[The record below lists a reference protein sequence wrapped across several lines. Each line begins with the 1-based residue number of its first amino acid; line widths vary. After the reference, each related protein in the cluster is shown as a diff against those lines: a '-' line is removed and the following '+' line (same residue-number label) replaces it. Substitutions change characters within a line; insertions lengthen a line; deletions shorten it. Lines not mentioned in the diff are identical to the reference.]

1 MLFFLSSRRRH
12 TRLQGD
18 WSSDVC
24 SSDLVDHDVASGLE
38 ALLRDR
44 VVRCVGCGD
53 DDQIDGPGEQLID
66 AAHEFDSCVARVRRA
81 SPMSLDDGGEAEP
94 LYHANDG
101 RVECLA
107 RKAET
112 HESDVEHDR
121 DSTSCPERGHLALC
135 VRCST

>member
-1 MLFFLSSRRRH
+1 MRKSHGLSCASVCDWSQPATALVMSFFSSRRRH
-12 TRLQGD
+12 TRFDCD

-24 SSDLVDHDVASGLE
+24 SSDL
-38 ALLRDR
+38 
-44 VVRCVGCGD
+44 
-53 DDQIDGPGEQLID
+53 
-66 AAHEFDSCVARVRRA
+66 DSCVARVRRA